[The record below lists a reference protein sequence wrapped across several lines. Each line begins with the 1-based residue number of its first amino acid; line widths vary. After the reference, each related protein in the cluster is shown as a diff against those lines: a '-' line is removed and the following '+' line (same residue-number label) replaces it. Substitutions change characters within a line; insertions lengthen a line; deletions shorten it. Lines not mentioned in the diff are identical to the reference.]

1 MSNGTTATPPLQPL
15 DTAVLARTSP
25 SFINNLRITAVME
38 RLAAHLHDGN
48 HNQLGALDF
57 YNQCISL
64 SRGIDYSLA
73 NGEISPKAKELPA
86 LMRLFHQRK
95 NDELSQ
101 AALMVVMISVKNACE
116 LGWFQ
121 AKEKEELLAI
131 ADEVAKIFCNAGKIN
146 AGPSSS
152 HSTIT
157 RIMER
162 FPCRFYPKM
171 KLGQILVSFEA
182 KPGYGAYTLD
192 FHITKSNVQHERIW
206 LFVAQTDNVETSAC
220 LINPQQ
226 VNFLLN
232 GKGVDRRTNVFMD
245 TVPQMPTPVSGMLK
259 YGTNLLQAVGQFTG
273 HYVVIVAY
281 MSFVSLPEDPVLQDY
296 VQPAVTSV
304 DTDSDLIEG
313 ASRIS
318 LNCPISFA
326 RIKTPVKGCS
336 CKHFQCFDFDNF
348 INMNSRRPWWRCP
361 HCNQHVSYEDIRLD
375 RNMVEASK
383 FSPRV
388 FQSGYFCLSS
398 HLYSQSTVTI
408 LKDVGENIL
417 EVIVLGDGSWK
428 AVFEKDHNVD
438 KTVFE
443 KDHNVD
449 KTQNKAHNGEK
460 KPAELQESTCS
471 PNNIIS
477 NIFDLT
483 NDDDCMDLMDT
494 IELEDTKPA
503 PGSAETQFVN
513 QSSTSLGLNST
524 DVDQNVASHID
535 DEFWAGL
542 DLVFGRS
549 DTPSLGIS
557 ENPVLPDSVSPAF
570 NQGSNS
576 HDNNS
581 AVNSLVHN
589 QVSTPT
595 NLQLIYMNS
604 SVNEYGRSASI
615 PRHVNRTPVAVQA
628 LAAPS
633 SISGRE
639 QSLGNTLNSS
649 LPSSSPATT
658 HVPLS
663 HTATAANPI
672 LTDTERQQH
681 FSRSQMNLPQMSGV
695 NSLGLPHHSATQN
708 RVPPPNNPA
717 PNQLPN
723 SNRPW
728 VGLGELSNP
737 HLSQSLNSR
746 AHPVMRTNIQR
757 SHIQQG
763 GSVAQSTGTTANS
776 QQTRANA
783 IGQVSRDQR
792 GSVTPQSV
800 SRPDDLLNLQ
810 SEQNWR
816 PTQRMR
822 GSLTGRPYSDEVRE
836 RIIAPTQLV
845 QNTRP
850 QGTQPVPASRQHLQ
864 SPLPVQGSRPH
875 GSQPLQRPQGPPPF
889 RPTGLPLDVLIANNR
904 NAHNHPSNA

>member
-157 RIMER
+157 RIME
-162 FPCRFYPKM
+162 RFYPKM

-375 RNMVEASK
+375 RNMVE
-383 FSPRV
+383 
-388 FQSGYFCLSS
+388 
-398 HLYSQSTVTI
+398 I